1 MFDFD
6 FLDKDS
12 LKHEYVHLLGHLH
25 EYNHEYMFHLLYH
38 NHFQKHKLF
47 HVFLMAL
54 VKLMGLNGF
63 QGYVILQ
70 LDNFHEHHKR

>member
-25 EYNHEYMFHLLYH
+25 EYNHEYMCHLLYH
-38 NHFQKHKLF
+38 NHFQKHKSF
-47 HVFLMAL
+47 HVFFNGTCKINGIKW
-54 VKLMGLNGF
+54 VSGLCNSPIKPF
-63 QGYVILQ
+63 S
-70 LDNFHEHHKR
+70 